1 MGALQGTLTYKLYF
15 VEGEIP
21 GDMKATFLAGIKHR
35 AFFPLTPEDEDE
47 ERIGWVPIDRPLDTE
62 FYNDN
67 VFFNDFVNLSL
78 RHDKF
83 VIPSQLLKAHAAQAE
98 RAYMAQN
105 DKKKLSK
112 FERDDIK
119 DMTRRQLKEQSLPR
133 MKTIDMSWDLG
144 QMRVRFWN
152 QSNKMCEIF
161 QGYFEDTFGL
171 RLIPANPYTHATQM
185 GLGSDAVAR
194 LESVEPSQFVEGIPG
209 VDF

>member
-1 MGALQGTLTYKLYF
+1 MGALQGTLTYKVFF
-15 VEGEIP
+15 VEGDLP
-21 GDMKATFLAGIKHR
+21 SDLKGTFLAGIKHR

-47 ERIGWVPIDRPLDTE
+47 ERIGWVPVDRPLDTE
-62 FYNDN
+62 FTADK

-83 VIPSQLLKAHAAQAE
+83 VIPSQLLKAHAADAE
-98 RAYMAQN
+98 RAYKAQN

-119 DMTRRQLKEQSLPR
+119 DMVRRQLKEQSLPR
-133 MKTIDMSWDLG
+133 MKTIDMSWELS
-144 QMRVRFWN
+144 QMRVRFWS
-152 QSNKMCEIF
+152 QSSKMCEIF

-171 RLIPANPYTHATQM
+171 RLIPSNPYTLAMQ
-185 GLGSDAVAR
+185 LGIGKERIEKLAD
-194 LESVEPSQFVEGIPG
+194 VEPSQFVDGIPG